1 MFPNQY
7 AKLTSANFILQ
18 PNTGS
23 YGRSLGSIGYTSA
36 SVDLQTF
43 LQGGT
48 VNYNASTGI
57 LTVSPFVSKATGI
70 QYSYQTLSWDT
81 TVTLSTKVYLI
92 VGDVESV

>member
-23 YGRSLGSIGYTSA
+23 YGRSLGSIGYNSA

-48 VNYNASTGI
+48 VNYNASTGT
-57 LTVSPFVSKATGI
+57 LTVSPYISKAIGI
-70 QYSYQTLSWDT
+70 QYSYQTLSWET
-81 TVTLSTKVYLI
+81 TITLSTKVYVVLSGI
-92 VGDVESV
+92 K